1 MEERI
6 MGFIQEFKDFA
17 MRGNVVDLAVG
28 IIIGGAFGK
37 VVTALVDG
45 VLMPPIG
52 LLIGGVNFD
61 QLAFELRAATAES
74 AAVSLNYGA
83 FLQTIVDFVIIA
95 FSIFVVIKA
104 LNSLK
109 RKSEEA
115 PKAPPVPSKEE
126 VLLGEIRDLLK
137 ERG

>member
-1 MEERI
+1 M
-6 MGFIQEFKDFA
+6 
-17 MRGNVVDLAVG
+17 
-28 IIIGGAFGK
+28 
-37 VVTALVDG
+37 
-45 VLMPPIG
+45 
-52 LLIGGVNFD
+52 NFD

-95 FSIFVVIKA
+95 FSIFVVINA